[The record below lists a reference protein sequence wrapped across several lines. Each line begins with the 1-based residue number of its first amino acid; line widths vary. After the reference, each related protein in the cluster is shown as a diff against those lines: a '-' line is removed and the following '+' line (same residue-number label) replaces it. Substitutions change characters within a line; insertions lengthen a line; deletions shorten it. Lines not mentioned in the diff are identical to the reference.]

1 MQRPL
6 SFLHLRRKIRA
17 VQIFNPN
24 PNNTVYTYPVTF
36 SVKKPDGWG
45 VIYYDSGI
53 FPAGTVFIAPNNF
66 TKYPSV
72 WGFNDQ
78 TDSATGVSITD
89 MPVSTY
95 NQPWARGTMG
105 PVQFF
110 TSKYSDTY
118 RVRLIDHGS
127 ALCIP
132 YKIKSKHK
140 KVGTDYAPFQLFL
153 QKNRHMRCHF
163 SSFV

>member
-1 MQRPL
+1 M
-6 SFLHLRRKIRA
+6 
-17 VQIFNPN
+17 
-24 PNNTVYTYPVTF
+24 YTYPVTF

-53 FPAGTVFIAPNNF
+53 FPTGTVFIAPNNF

-72 WGFNDQ
+72 WDFNDQ
-78 TDSATGVSITD
+78 TDSATGVSITG

-110 TSKYSDTY
+110 TSKYSGTY
-118 RVRLIDHGS
+118 RVRLIDHDS
-127 ALCIP
+127 ALCTP

-140 KVGTDYAPFQLFL
+140 KLERTMLRSDFFAEKSSHALSFLLFRLGYSRRRTSAFRVQKPNPFRFQ
-153 QKNRHMRCHF
+153 F
-163 SSFV
+163 SI

>member
-1 MQRPL
+1 M
-6 SFLHLRRKIRA
+6 
-17 VQIFNPN
+17 QIFNPN